1 MTLWRSAR
9 QAILENHHPVHLDE
23 NINSRSQAASAAQ
36 QVTSVTTD
44 KEQVIPL
51 KEEELKVG
59 KRIVDQGVT
68 RLRRY
73 VVESP
78 VEKEVTLRG
87 ERVTI
92 ERRRPVEGAAGG
104 TFEERTVEVRETE
117 EVPVVEKTARV
128 VEEVLIRKEATER
141 TETVRDTVRR
151 EQVEVTEGKPAA
163 PVNR

>member
-1 MTLWRSAR
+1 MAERGAE
-9 QAILENHHPVHLDE
+9 ILENNHPLHFEED
-23 NINSRSQAASAAQ
+23 IKGGSQSASATH
-36 QVTSVTTD
+36 QVSPATSD

-51 KEEELKVG
+51 KEEELRVG
-59 KRIVDQGVT
+59 KRRVDQGVT

-92 ERRRPVEGAAGG
+92 ERRRPVNGAAGG
-104 TFEERTVEVRETE
+104 NFEERTVEVRESE

-128 VEEVLIRKEATER
+128 VEEVLIRKEATQR

-151 EQVEVTEGKPAA
+151 EQVEVTEGKPKA